1 MSVIVG
7 YAYFSRQE
15 YNDPPGGF
23 PDTWVAPMRVYAI
36 NSDASLD
43 FLGTATYTAGMS
55 DYDAYRFGYTPPNEG
70 EATIPYVWEKAQ
82 TTPPEYRQIDL
93 LDSTERSFVAR
104 LVPGY
109 NLGEGGAYDLSG
121 LPSFTPEIDKLY
133 AVVASWVSGSAWPV
147 VSVTEIGSS
156 YWTGLA
162 ETYRHYASAS
172 IAGDVPP
179 PVTPPFWTAFVG
191 TEETP

>member
-23 PDTWVAPMRVYAI
+23 PDTWAAPMRVYTI

-55 DYDAYRFGYTPPNEG
+55 DYNSYRFGYTPPNEV

-93 LDSTERSFVAR
+93 LDATPRSYFTRV
-104 LVPGY
+104 VPGI
-109 NLGEGGAYDLSG
+109 NLGEGGAYDMSG
-121 LPSFTPEIDKLY
+121 MPSLIVDPDKVY
-133 AVVASWVSGSAWPV
+133 AVVANWVSGSAWPV
-147 VSVTEIGSS
+147 IAASEITASF
-156 YWTGLA
+156 WTGLA

-179 PVTPPFWTAFVG
+179 PVATPFWTALVG